1 MIRPVLIVLVFL
13 FALVSVGARAVPLTT
28 QPNLPLLLSTCAAH
42 APIAGNVSGHP
53 MVCDTLTAMLD
64 SAFSSTQGTILYR
77 NSTVW
82 TALTPGTN
90 GQFLQTLGPSAN
102 IAWATV
108 GGGGSGC
115 TVSGGAQFQILVNN
129 GSSGCSSSPSATVNV
144 GALALGASGTLGSV
158 ALGNATS
165 GTITVEPVTGALG
178 SVTLLLPAVSDTL
191 TANAATQTLTN
202 KSIAGSEI
210 NSGLVGA
217 SVGGTGVNN
226 GSSTLT
232 LGGSLTTSGAFA
244 TTFTMTA
251 GTSVTFPTSGTLL
264 TTTGSGASLT
274 GITYTQLPTLSAN
287 QLLGALTATTPSG
300 QSVPSCSAS
309 NDALTWTSGTGFGC
323 NTISTSGTPGGS
335 TSDIQYNSSGTFA
348 GNGGLVYDG
357 TSKVTLGVAGTSVG
371 KLALNNATSGS
382 LTIQPP
388 TGALGSA
395 VLTAPDVTDTLATIG
410 TASQALSGGVHLTPH
425 NYGTVTSGTTT
436 LDCGFNPAQE
446 MVNGGA
452 STIAAPAND
461 GQCIVLVTNN
471 ASAGAISFSGFT
483 VGSNTGASLDTVNT
497 HKFSI
502 FVWET
507 NGVAAYNVFAH
518 Q

>member
-1 MIRPVLIVLVFL
+1 MIRRILAII
-13 FALVSVGARAVPLTT
+13 ALLLLPLSAHAVPVTT

-64 SAFSSTQGTILYR
+64 SAFGTTQGAILYR

-82 TALTPGTN
+82 TILTPGTN
-90 GQFLQTLGPSAN
+90 GQFLQTLGASAN

-144 GALALGASGTLGSV
+144 GALALGASGTLGSF

-178 SVTLLLPAVSDTL
+178 SVTLLLPDVSDTL

-210 NSGLVGA
+210 NSSVVGA
-217 SVGGTGVNN
+217 TYGGTGVNN
-226 GSSTLT
+226 GAFTITLA
-232 LGGSLTTSGAFA
+232 GSLTTVGAFA

-264 TTTGSGASLT
+264 TTTGNGSGLT
-274 GITYTQLPTLSAN
+274 GLVYTQLPSLSAN
-287 QLLGALTATTPSG
+287 QVLGALTATTPSG
-300 QSVPSCSAS
+300 LSVPSCSAS
-309 NDALTWTSGTGFGC
+309 NDALSWTSGTGFGC

-335 TSDIQYNSSGTFA
+335 NTDVQYNNSSAFG
-348 GNGGLVYDG
+348 GNGGFVYDG
-357 TSKVTLGVAGTSVG
+357 TSKITMGVAGTSVG
-371 KLALNNATSGS
+371 KLAFNNATSGS

-395 VLTAPDVTDTLATIG
+395 VLTAPDVTDTIATLA

-425 NYGTVTSGTTT
+425 NYGTVSSGTTT
-436 LDCGFNPAQE
+436 IDCGFNPAQE
-446 MVNGGA
+446 MTNGGA

-471 ASAGAISFSGFT
+471 GSAGALSFSGFT
-483 VGSNTGASLDTVNT
+483 VGANTGASLDTVNT